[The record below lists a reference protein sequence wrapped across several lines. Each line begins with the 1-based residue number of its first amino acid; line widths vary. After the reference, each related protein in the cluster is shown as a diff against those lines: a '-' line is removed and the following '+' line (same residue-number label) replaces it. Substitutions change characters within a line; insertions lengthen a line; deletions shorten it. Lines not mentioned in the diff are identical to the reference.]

1 MSLSKK
7 TESNKNIS
15 NKNIINRLPTFLI
28 TKQNNYDT
36 ESNKIKNKS
45 FKNEK
50 VKINNNNS
58 KNNDDVND
66 IIINCNET
74 HKTVPDNVFN
84 YFCNLENN
92 KKNIT
97 DKTNNDKNSSDK
109 NNSKNKITR
118 KRPRNTAKRTRRK

>member
-7 TESNKNIS
+7 TKS

-36 ESNKIKNKS
+36 EPHNMTNKS

-50 VKINNNNS
+50 VKSDNNNS

-66 IIINCNET
+66 IVVNCNET

-92 KKNIT
+92 KL
-97 DKTNNDKNSSDK
+97 NNKK
-109 NNSKNKITR
+109 YE
-118 KRPRNTAKRTRRK
+118 